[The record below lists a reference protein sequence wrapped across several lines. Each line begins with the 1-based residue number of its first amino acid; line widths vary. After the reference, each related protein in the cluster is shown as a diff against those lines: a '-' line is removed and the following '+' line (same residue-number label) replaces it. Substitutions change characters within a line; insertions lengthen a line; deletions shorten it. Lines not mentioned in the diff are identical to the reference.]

1 MVRRVAAGRRVGQ
14 SVLVGIATLVAS
26 GLCGCAHVE
35 GRTVLLQGASVSERI
50 SPDRV
55 QVIAVQADSDRFDRF
70 ERIAQL
76 QYRTDGDNF
85 DGAAERVLID
95 RLKEE
100 AAALGADTLLDLR
113 IVVEEDGVE
122 TTVTEQ
128 TYGDINPSDRDRR
141 WGTTTTTAR
150 IRSGPAFRTVATAVA
165 ARRR

>member
-35 GRTVLLQGASVSERI
+35 GRTVLLQGASVGERI

-55 QVIAVQADSDRFDRF
+55 QVIAVQADSDRF

>member
-1 MVRRVAAGRRVGQ
+1 MFRCPATGRSSKSAILG
-14 SVLVGIATLVAS
+14 LALLLS
-26 GLCGCAHVE
+26 GAMGGCAHVE
-35 GRTVLLQGASVSERI
+35 GRTVLLQGANIGERI
-50 SPDRV
+50 SPERV
-55 QVIAVQADSDRFDRF
+55 QVIAAQADSDRF

-85 DGAAERVLID
+85 DGNAEKVLVD

-100 AAALGADTLLDLR
+100 AAALGADVLLDLR